1 MTAPV
6 RIGVIGLGKISVDQ
20 HLPAIRGSDRF
31 VLAGGVSPLR
41 TVEEVRLFEC
51 VEAMLA
57 SGDIDAVA
65 VNTPPQVRH
74 GIARAALLA
83 GKDVLLEKPPCAST
97 AAVEDLAQLAAEHG
111 AVLYT
116 AWHSQ
121 HAPGVESARAWLASR
136 EPRDIRM
143 EWCEDVRQWH
153 PGQTWI
159 WEAGGFGVFDP
170 AINGLS
176 ILTRILPR
184 PLILAQGRLDVPS
197 NRQTPISAD
206 LSGTVGE
213 AGRFSGRLDFLRQG
227 RQAWSIEIETDDGLL
242 RLEDGGGRLFLNDVA
257 APVGECREYAS
268 IYARFADLIANR
280 RSEVDIAPLRLVAD
294 AFLLSQ
300 RLEVEPFIE

>member
-6 RIGVIGLGKISVDQ
+6 RMGVIGLGKISVDQ
-20 HLPAIRGSDRF
+20 HLPAIRTSDRF

-41 TVEEVRLFEC
+41 PVEEVRLFES

-57 SGDIDAVA
+57 SDDVDAVA

-97 AAVEDLAQLAAEHG
+97 AAVEDLSQLAAEHG

-121 HAPGVESARAWLASR
+121 HAPGVEAARNWLTSR
-136 EPRDIRM
+136 EPRDVRM
-143 EWCEDVRQWH
+143 EWCEDLRQWH
-153 PGQTWI
+153 PGQAWI
-159 WEAGGFGVFDP
+159 WEPGGLGVFDP

-184 PLILAQGRLDVPS
+184 PLILDQGSLDVPA
-197 NRQTPISAD
+197 NRQTPVAAD
-206 LSGTVGE
+206 LRGTVGE
-213 AGRFSGRLDFLRQG
+213 KGRFSGQLDFLRQG
-227 RQAWSIEIETDDGLL
+227 RQAWSIEIESDDGRL
-242 RLEDGGGRLFLNDVA
+242 RLEDGGAALYINDVA
-257 APVGECREYAS
+257 VPVGESREYAS

-294 AFLLSQ
+294 VFLISQ
-300 RLEVEPFIE
+300 RVEVEPFIE